1 MNKMRQVDAAEAV
14 EGRVGLVGNASALA
28 GGKDCVEA
36 FDDECGMGA
45 LGGMEIRFDT
55 EMKIYGAS
63 DEPDAFALG
72 HLRRLFDL
80 GEAEDAGV
88 KGASAIFAGNRNSDL
103 HVVEAE
109 DWHWY

>member
-1 MNKMRQVDAAEAV
+1 MDAAETV
-14 EGRVGLVGNASALA
+14 ERSVRLVGNASALA

-36 FDDECGMGA
+36 FDDKCGMGA
-45 LGGMEIRFDT
+45 LGGVEIRFDT
-55 EMKIYGAS
+55 EMKVYGTG

-80 GEAEDAGV
+80 GEAEGAGV
-88 KGASAIFAGNRNSDL
+88 KGASVIFTGNGNGDL
-103 HVVEAE
+103 HVVETE